1 MKSLVSEDKVE
12 LMIIEKNLN
21 IKSAIEG
28 TKINKLEKT
37 FGEINITK
45 VVSFLLM
52 RFSDSFNVGKN
63 LTPLQSA
70 QLAIDIMEKYPYE
83 TIEDIVLLLKQVRQ
97 GSIGDGKDFKLD
109 SQNVLAKWFPEYLD
123 KKYAEVERLNK
134 QVQDSFISKHNED
147 AISKMYALRQK
158 KKLQE
163 EKEQKIKEEIDDMTK
178 NMDRQMLEDT
188 IVDWNKKEDMRQYVK
203 YLISKRPSMPGKNHL
218 T

>member
-1 MKSLVSEDKVE
+1 MQSMVSQNQVE
-12 LMIIEKNLN
+12 LMVLEKNMT
-21 IKSAIEG
+21 IKLAIDG
-28 TKINKLEKT
+28 TKIKKLEKC
-37 FGEINITK
+37 FGEINMTK
-45 VVSFLLM
+45 VISFLLM

-163 EKEQKIKEEIDDMTK
+163 EKEQKIKEEIDNMTK